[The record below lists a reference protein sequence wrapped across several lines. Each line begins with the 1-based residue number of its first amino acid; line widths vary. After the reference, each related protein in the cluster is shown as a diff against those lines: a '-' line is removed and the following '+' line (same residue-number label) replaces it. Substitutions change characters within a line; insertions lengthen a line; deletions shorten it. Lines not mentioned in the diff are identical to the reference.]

1 MNAGKLNIAYEA
13 AYLLGD
19 SDRCLDVL
27 LKSKRLGEAAF
38 FARVYIPTRLAEVTH
53 LWSD

>member
-19 SDRCLDVL
+19 SERCLNVL
-27 LKSKRLGEAAF
+27 IKSKRLGEAAF
-38 FARVYIPTRLAEVTH
+38 FARVYIPNRLPEVT
-53 LWSD
+53 